1 MPDVSHSLSTSAL
14 AKRLGKTTKQM
25 FSELEQ
31 LGWIA
36 RKAETWAL
44 TAKGEF
50 EGGKYRESTK
60 FGRYIIWP
68 DSITKHKALVQPDA
82 NRMGIRE
89 LSKSLQLS
97 TKMLE
102 RLLQELGWVKAGRKG
117 WLLTAAGNSVGGCQR
132 EDSVSGIPFV
142 LWPSEL
148 VENLVLSERLRSFD
162 EGAQGDASL
171 CCDGHKVDCNAER
184 VIDNWLYFAGLMHA
198 YKRRLPDEEELYAD
212 FYLPQHHLYIEY
224 WGEGNIKQNLVLKM
238 KKKET
243 LLSMNAN
250 LIEINDEDIEHLEE
264 VLPRLL
270 LKYDIEI

>member
-1 MPDVSHSLSTSAL
+1 M
-14 AKRLGKTTKQM
+14 
-25 FSELEQ
+25 
-31 LGWIA
+31 
-36 RKAETWAL
+36 
-44 TAKGEF
+44 
-50 EGGKYRESTK
+50 
-60 FGRYIIWP
+60 
-68 DSITKHKALVQPDA
+68 
-82 NRMGIRE
+82 
-89 LSKSLQLS
+89 
-97 TKMLE
+97 
-102 RLLQELGWVKAGRKG
+102 
-117 WLLTAAGNSVGGCQR
+117 LTAAGKSVGGLQR

-148 VENLVLSERLRSFD
+148 VENQVLSERLCSFD
-162 EGAQGDASL
+162 EGAQGDATL
-171 CCDGHKVDCNAER
+171 CCDGHQVDCNAER

-224 WGEGNIKQNLVLKM
+224 WGEGNIKQNLALKM

-250 LIEINDEDIEHLEE
+250 LIEINDEDIGHLEE